1 MTGHVS
7 TSMPRKA
14 IDYSSI
20 MTLMASSSFPKSLT
34 PKTSSIYP
42 NLRKLELTG
51 SVPGGILSS
60 VSKRVTRLSK
70 HRSAQS
76 ASPDKDTPKLRILDA
91 GWSPIAEPVEVA
103 TLLSHFLSRAHPR
116 IQEEDPT
123 PPAFEPKWAML
134 HDLLPPFARA
144 RILAFLDSSID
155 HIRLDGWRSH
165 RSDTP
170 GSPFLSKLGPTLLAT
185 QFPSARTRV
194 KGSGFTSTSA
204 GEKVK
209 ADFI

>member
-51 SVPGGILSS
+51 S
-60 VSKRVTRLSK
+60 LSK

-123 PPAFEPKWAML
+123 PPAFEPKWAMF